1 MTDGC
6 TMTVFPSFHPIPNQ
20 PQRPLPARLSP
31 PPQGPYLCAV
41 QTLPAPYLTPEALTT
56 FIRTALAEDVGD
68 GDHSALA
75 AIPAAARN
83 RAHLLVK
90 DDGVLAGMALA
101 PLIFA
106 EVDPALTMTPLLA
119 DGTRVQHGDI
129 AFTVEGPARSIL
141 TAERLVLNCM
151 QRMSGIATHT
161 AHLNTLVAGTRAK
174 LLDTRKTTP
183 NFRLCEKWAVLI
195 GGGVNHRYGL
205 FDMIILKDNHVDY
218 AGSIGAAIAAT
229 HAYLR
234 EKGLQLPIEVETRSL
249 AEVQLAL
256 DAGGIDRIMLDNM
269 PPEQLREAVALV
281 AGRFPT
287 EASGGITEQT
297 IGEVARTG
305 VDYISVGALTHSV
318 KSLDLSLK
326 AF

>member
-1 MTDGC
+1 
-6 TMTVFPSFHPIPNQ
+6 V
-20 PQRPLPARLSP
+20 RA
-31 PPQGPYLCAV
+31 YLCA
-41 QTLPAPYLTPEALTT
+41 EALTT

-75 AIPAAARN
+75 AIPADAHN

-90 DDGVLAGMALA
+90 AEGVLAGVALA
-101 PLIFA
+101 QLIFS
-106 EVDPALTMTPLLA
+106 EVDASLQVNVLLE
-119 DGTRVQHGDI
+119 DGARVRHGDL

-151 QRMSGIATHT
+151 QRMSGIATYT
-161 AHLNTLVAGTRAK
+161 AYLSSLLAGTKAR

-218 AGSIGAAIAAT
+218 AGGIAQAVQAT
-229 HAYLR
+229 HEYLR
-234 EKGLQLPIEVETRSL
+234 ATGRQLPIEVETRTL
-249 AEVQLAL
+249 AEVQQAL

-269 PPEQLREAVALV
+269 NVSQLREAVALV
-281 AGRFPT
+281 NGRLPL
-287 EASGGITEQT
+287 EASGGINEQT
-297 IGEVARTG
+297 IGEIASTG
-305 VDYISVGALTHSV
+305 VDFISVGALTHSAG
-318 KSLDLSLK
+318 SLDLSLK
-326 AF
+326 AY

>member
-1 MTDGC
+1 M
-6 TMTVFPSFHPIPNQ
+6 
-20 PQRPLPARLSP
+20 
-31 PPQGPYLCAV
+31 
-41 QTLPAPYLTPEALTT
+41 T

-75 AIPAAARN
+75 SIPADAQN

-90 DDGVLAGMALA
+90 GEGILAGVELA
-101 PLIFA
+101 PLIFH
-106 EVDPALTMTPLLA
+106 EVDPALRMEVRLT
-119 DGTRVQHGDI
+119 DGTRVKHGDI

-161 AHLNTLVAGTRAK
+161 AYLTSLLAGTKAR

-218 AGSIGAAIAAT
+218 AGGIAQAIAAT
-229 HAYLR
+229 HAYLQR
-234 EKGLQLPIEVETRSL
+234 TGRQLPIEVETRSL
-249 AEVQLAL
+249 AEVQQVL
-256 DAGGIDRIMLDNM
+256 DAGGISRIMLDNM
-269 PPEQLREAVALV
+269 KPELLRQAVALI
-281 AGRFPT
+281 AGRYPT
-287 EASGGITEQT
+287 EASGGITEHT
-297 IGEVARTG
+297 IAEVAATG
-305 VDYISVGALTHSV
+305 VDFISVGALTHSI

-326 AF
+326 AY

>member
-1 MTDGC
+1 MQTP
-6 TMTVFPSFHPIPNQ
+6 TPS
-20 PQRPLPARLSP
+20 
-31 PPQGPYLCAV
+31 
-41 QTLPAPYLTPEALTT
+41 YLTPEALTT

-75 AIPAAARN
+75 AIPADAHN

-90 DDGVLAGMALA
+90 GEGLLAGTTLA
-101 PLIFA
+101 SLIFK
-106 EVDPALTMTPLLA
+106 EVDPALQMTALLA
-119 DGTRVQHGDI
+119 DGTPVKHGDI

-151 QRMSGIATHT
+151 QRMSGIATYT
-161 AHLNTLVAGTRAK
+161 AHLGTLLAGTKAR

-218 AGSIGAAIAAT
+218 AGGVAQAITAT
-229 HAYLR
+229 RAYLAKTGR
-234 EKGLQLPIEVETRSL
+234 QLPIEIETRSL
-249 AEVQLAL
+249 AEVQQAL
-256 DAGGIDRIMLDNM
+256 EAGGITRIMLDNM
-269 PPEQLREAVALV
+269 KPDQLREAVALIN
-281 AGRFPT
+281 GRYPT

-297 IGEVARTG
+297 IAEVARTG
-305 VDYISVGALTHSV
+305 IDYISVGALTHSV